1 MIITEPCAGLG
12 NRLLGLC
19 TSYALSKRLE
29 RELVVVWKREIG
41 CNIRAD
47 ELFQLPMRVVEVSE
61 NGYSKEP
68 LAHFMGNRTK
78 KSWRGRADL
87 FLECDDVEKIKEER
101 GYDGLLQVVSETP
114 CIYFK
119 TFGPVCEPAPS
130 CFSFLKPAYEVEE
143 RGREL
148 FGRIGTDTVGVHVR
162 RSDHTE
168 AIANSPLALFAQEMR
183 KEADSGRTARFF
195 IATDDAGVRTELKK
209 LLPDLELIFY
219 EKGVI
224 DRNSKEG
231 LIDAMVEML
240 ALSRC
245 RKILG
250 SYNSTFSLLPS
261 MLGNVPLLV
270 IKKQ

>member
-1 MIITEPCAGLG
+1 MMITEPCAGLG

-19 TSYALSKRLE
+19 TSYELSKQLG
-29 RELVVVWKREIG
+29 RELVIIWKRETG

-68 LAHFMGNRTK
+68 IAHFMGNRTK
-78 KSWRGRADL
+78 KSWRSRADL

-101 GYDGLLQVVSETP
+101 GYAGLFQLISETP
-114 CIYFK
+114 RIYFK
-119 TFGPVCEPAPS
+119 TFGPVCEPEPS
-130 CFSFLKPAYEVEE
+130 CFSFLKPASAVEKK
-143 RGREL
+143 GQEL
-148 FGRIGTDTVGVHVR
+148 FERIGNDTVGVHVR

-168 AIANSPLALFAQEMR
+168 AIANSPLSLFAQEMR
-183 KEADSGRTARFF
+183 READCGRNARFF
-195 IATDDAGVRTELKK
+195 VATDDAQVRLELKK
-209 LLPDLELIFY
+209 LLPDLELLFY
-219 EKGVI
+219 DKGVI

-231 LIDAMVEML
+231 LTDAMVEML

-245 RKILG
+245 KKILG

-261 MLGNVPLLV
+261 FLGNVPLV
-270 IKKQ
+270 TIKK

>member
-19 TSYALSKRLE
+19 TSYMLAKQLN
-29 RELVVVWKREIG
+29 RELVVIWKRETG

-68 LAHFMGNRTK
+68 IAHFMGNRTRK
-78 KSWRGRADL
+78 NWRSRADL
-87 FLECDDVEKIKEER
+87 FLECDDVEKIKAEQ
-101 GYDGLLQVVSETP
+101 GYAGLLHVISETS

-119 TFGPVCEPAPS
+119 TFGPVCEPKPS
-130 CFSFLKPAYEVEE
+130 CFSFLKPASAVEE
-143 RGREL
+143 RGQEL
-148 FGRIGTDTVGVHVR
+148 FRRIDADTIGVHVR

-168 AIANSPLALFAQEMR
+168 AIANSPVALFAQQMK
-183 KEADSGRTARFF
+183 KEAAGKHAARFF
-195 IATDDAGVRTELKK
+195 VATDDAGVRLELQS
-209 LLPDLELIFY
+209 LLADLELIFY
-219 EKGVI
+219 DQGVI

-231 LIDAMVEML
+231 LMDAMVEML

-245 RKILG
+245 KKILG

-261 MLGNVPLLV
+261 LLGNVPLVV
-270 IKKQ
+270 IKK